1 METTWERELHWID
14 LADWRRQVA
23 KSYRD
28 RDEALDAGDDAR
40 VVWEQWR
47 STKDELFRS
56 HPQSPLG
63 DSTRLSFA
71 GLPYFP
77 YDPAWRIEAK
87 LEPLLDEP
95 LSFGETAPLGT
106 RFRKAARLDFRPG
119 GPSVSLIVYWI
130 DVYGGS
136 LFLPFRDASGDDST
150 YEGGRYLIDTAKG
163 SDFYYL
169 AGAKGR
175 VVVDFNYAYNP
186 SCAYDDRWSCPLS
199 PRENYLDLAIRAG
212 EKRL

>member
-1 METTWERELHWID
+1 MGTSWERELHWID

-23 KSYRD
+23 LSYRK
-28 RDEALDAGDDAR
+28 RDEALDAGEDIKE
-40 VVWEQWR
+40 VWERWR
-47 STKDELFRS
+47 ATRDGLFRH
-56 HPQSPLG
+56 HPQSPLS
-63 DSTRLSFA
+63 DSARLSFK

-77 YDPAWRIEAK
+77 YDAEWRMEAE
-87 LEPLLDEP
+87 LEPILDEP
-95 LSFGETAPLGT
+95 LVFGVTAQPGT
-106 RFRKAARLDFRPG
+106 PFRKAARLNFGPG
-119 GPSVSLIVYWI
+119 ALPASLIVYWI

-169 AGAKGR
+169 EGAKDR

-186 SCAYDDRWSCPLS
+186 SCAYDDRWSCPLA
-199 PRENYLDLAIRAG
+199 PRENYLAMAIRAG
-212 EKRL
+212 EMRL